1 MKIELM
7 VFEGCPNAEPARL
20 LLRDCMASLGISG
33 SITEVQVDT
42 PELAKLL
49 AFPGSPT
56 LRVND
61 ADVAPLD
68 VPMEGSLACR
78 TYWVNGLL
86 QGLPD
91 RAWVLRALRDAQ
103 EAESH
108 SCCTP
113 ITASKSEV
121 LCPYSGTRG
130 KPVKPVTLR
139 ALLKPHLQEQV
150 RDQVYRFCGDPT
162 CEVVYFSEDRTQ
174 SFLRGDLTVRVGI
187 KESEAPRPL
196 CYCFS
201 HSVES
206 IRGEYAATGES
217 TVVQAIR
224 AEVKAG
230 TCRCEI
236 TNPGGS
242 CCLGDVTK
250 AVKEIQDGNPRGT
263 TPALKEAMTHDCC
276 AVPEP
281 PKIGPSASTP
291 VAEGSTARRTVWAAA
306 GLGLLASACCWI
318 PLALAGAGAAG
329 GAAGAR
335 VAWLRP
341 WALWG
346 LALLMVGTLGW
357 WIYRHSIRGRPQED
371 CCAPAPRFP
380 ALPMLVLVLSFIG
393 AWSAPRLLFLYAHE
407 SASKSAESAAV
418 TDGGTLL
425 VLSTPQFDCPPCAG
439 ALPETM
445 AKTPGV
451 ASVHMDFDKRETR
464 IQFREGAN
472 VPGILAHW
480 DHDLGFSGKVILRQP

>member
-1 MKIELM
+1 MKIELLI
-7 VFEGCPNAEPARL
+7 FEGCPNAEPARV
-20 LLRDCMASLGISG
+20 LLRDCMASLGISQA
-33 SITEVQVDT
+33 ITEVPVDSH
-42 PELAKLL
+42 ELAKLM

-56 LRVND
+56 LRVNE
-61 ADVAPLD
+61 ADV
-68 VPMEGSLACR
+68 VPFDEPVGGSLACR
-78 TYWVNGLL
+78 TYRVNGLL

-91 RAWVLRALRDAQ
+91 RAEVLRALRSAQ

-113 ITASKSEV
+113 IAASKSEL
-121 LCPYSGTRG
+121 LCPFSGTRG

-139 ALLKPHLQEQV
+139 ALLKPNLQEQV
-150 RDQVYRFCGDPT
+150 RDQVYRFCGDST

-196 CYCFS
+196 CYCFG

-206 IRGEYAATGES
+206 IQDEYAATGES
-217 TVVQAIR
+217 TAIQAIR
-224 AEVKAG
+224 AQVKAG
-230 TCRCEI
+230 TCHCEI

-250 AVKEIQDGNPRGT
+250 AVKEIQGGDPHAT
-263 TPALKEAMTHDCC
+263 TPATKEEAARDCC
-276 AVPEP
+276 AVLEP
-281 PKIGPSASTP
+281 TMAGHSLPTPK
-291 VAEGSTARRTVWAAA
+291 GSTERRTVWAAA

-318 PLALAGAGAAG
+318 PLALAGLGVAG

-357 WIYRHSIRGRPQED
+357 WIYRRSMKESPQED

-380 ALPMLVLVLSFIG
+380 VLPMLVLMLSFIG
-393 AWSAPRLLFLYAHE
+393 AWTAPRLLYAHAG
-407 SASKSAESAAV
+407 ASHGAGSPAGID
-418 TDGGTLL
+418 DGTFL

-439 ALPETM
+439 TLPETM

-464 IQFREGAN
+464 IQFREGAD

-480 DHDLGFSGKVILRQP
+480 DHDLGFSGTVIQRQP